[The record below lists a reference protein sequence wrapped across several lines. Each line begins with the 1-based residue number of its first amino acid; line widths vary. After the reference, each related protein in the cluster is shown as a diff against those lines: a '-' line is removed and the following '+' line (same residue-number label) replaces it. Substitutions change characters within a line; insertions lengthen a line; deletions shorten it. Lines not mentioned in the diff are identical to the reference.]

1 VPRCATQDLAVLA
14 PTPPRPATEF
24 SGWRI
29 VALAAFALG
38 MTGPGQT
45 AGVSVFVD
53 PMMATLE
60 LTRSQVSGA
69 YLVGTLGGAI
79 AMPRVGRLIDD
90 RGARLTMAIVGGAFG
105 VVLAAMAGV
114 TGLITL
120 TLGFVGIR
128 TFGQGGLSLV
138 ATTSVAPWFDRRRGF
153 AIGVTSA
160 VGSALLSLV
169 PIVAAFAIDATSWR
183 VAWLLLAVLIWTT
196 VPAIAFRGLIDRP
209 SDVGQQVDGDPA
221 PAEGEAPRGYDGPN
235 FTRSEALRTPMFWAV
250 AGAVATTGMIGTG
263 LAFHQIDLLGEQ
275 GLTPVE
281 AAANFLPQ
289 TFAALVATLLVGSM
303 VDRFAARWVLLAS
316 MLLMGASMVAV
327 PFVSPGLTAALYGM
341 TVGAAGSSVR
351 ALEAASFPKLFGIPS
366 LGAIRGVVT
375 SISVAS
381 TAFGPLA
388 LSLGRDLTGSYVQVL
403 LFLLVLPL
411 GVGIFGVLA
420 PAPQPPVRQPVRR

>member
-1 VPRCATQDLAVLA
+1 VLA
-14 PTPPRPATEF
+14 PIAPRAATEF
-24 SGWRI
+24 SGWRV
-29 VALAAFALG
+29 VALAAIALG
-38 MTGPGQT
+38 MSGPGQT

-69 YLVGTLGGAI
+69 YLVGTLGGAL

-90 RGARLTMAIVGGAFG
+90 RGARLTMAIVGGGFG

-114 TGLITL
+114 TGLVTL

-169 PIVAAFAIDATSWR
+169 PIVAAFAIDVTSWR
-183 VAWLLLAVLIWTT
+183 IAWLLLAVLIWVT
-196 VPAIAFRGLIDRP
+196 VPTIAVRGLIDRP
-209 SDVGQQVDGDPA
+209 SDVGQQVDGAPVPA
-221 PAEGEAPRGYDGPN
+221 SGAVPRGPAAPD
-235 FTRSEALRTPMFWAV
+235 FTRAEALRTPMFWAV

-289 TFAALVATLLVGSM
+289 TFAALTATLLVGTM
-303 VDRFAARWVLLAS
+303 VDRFAARWVLLTS
-316 MLLMGASMVAV
+316 MLLMGGAMIAV
-327 PFVSPGLTAALYGM
+327 PFVAPGLSAVLYGM
-341 TVGAAGSSVR
+341 MVGAAGSSVR
-351 ALEAASFPKLFGIPS
+351 ALEAASFPKLFGIPN

-403 LFLLVLPL
+403 LALLVVPV

-420 PAPQPPVRQPVRR
+420 PTPRPPVRHAVRSSPR